1 MATKLARHLVS
12 KEKKRFV
19 QDGFDLDLSYITE
32 SIIAMGIPE
41 DGLVRQALPAAIHS
55 PHYLV
60 ASLPHPPTHR
70 GPLPWV
76 R

>member
-12 KEKKRFV
+12 KQKRRFQ

-41 DGLVRQALPAAIHS
+41 SGVVRHHLNDFLIRMPE
-55 PHYLV
+55 Y
-60 ASLPHPPTHR
+60 
-70 GPLPWV
+70 
-76 R
+76 